1 MTDTSQFKN
10 EEKERGEGRR
20 KEGKEKGGREG
31 GIKENDYSMIKTK
44 SIFLRLPQN
53 TSIIWNISS
62 LLKFAIRKG
71 RKISH

>member
-1 MTDTSQFKN
+1 MTDISQFKN
-10 EEKERGEGRR
+10 EEKEREGRR

-31 GIKENDYSMIKTK
+31 EKKENDYSMINTK